1 MQFRHLIQVIT
12 LGALALMA
20 LFVMTACAP
29 TAQPTTAAPAVTDA
43 PAPTL
48 PSLATTAPVVNDRLA
63 EVKKR
68 GKLMIAT
75 DANYKPQSFKN
86 PDGSWEGFDIAVGRE
101 IAKRLGV
108 EAEFLD
114 ISWDVITAGGWNGR
128 WDINIG
134 SMTVTPDREK
144 VILFTEPYYFTPA
157 AFAINKDSKAT
168 SLDDLKNKKV
178 GVGTAT
184 TYSDYLDGTL
194 KLENETI
201 VTTAPTGVTKQV
213 YDTDTLALAD
223 LALGDGTRLDAA
235 LTALP
240 TIQSAIKD
248 GQPLKVLGSPVY
260 YEQLGVALDKA
271 SPESSDSLL
280 TAIDS
285 VVRQMHDDGT
295 LTALSTKFYGADL
308 TSKAQ

>member
-1 MQFRHLIQVIT
+1 MTFKHAFRWVA
-12 LGALALMA
+12 LGALALIS
-20 LFVMTACAP
+20 LFLVAACAP
-29 TAQPTTAAPAVTDA
+29 AAAPTSSAPDATDA
-43 PAPTL
+43 PPPTL
-48 PSLATTAPVVNDRLA
+48 PAVATSAPAARDRLA

-86 PDGSWEGFDIAVGRE
+86 PDGTWEGFDVAVGQE

-134 SMTVTPDREK
+134 SMTVTPDRQK
-144 VILFTEPYYFTPA
+144 VILFTEPYYYTPA
-157 AFAINKDSKAT
+157 AFAVHKDSKAT
-168 SLDDLKNKKV
+168 SIDDLKNKKV

-184 TYSDYLDGTL
+184 TYADYLDGTL
-194 KLENETI
+194 ALVNENI
-201 VTTAPTGVTKQV
+201 VTPPPAGATKQV

-240 TIQSAIKD
+240 TIQSAIQE
-248 GQPLKVLGSPVY
+248 GQPLKVLGNPVY
-260 YEQLGVALDKA
+260 YEQLAVALDKT

-280 TAIDS
+280 QAIDL
-285 VVRQMHDDGT
+285 VVKQMHADGT
-295 LTALSTKFYGADL
+295 LTALSNKYYGADL
-308 TSKAQ
+308 TSKTQ